1 MKRFKI
7 IIVVLIGLILNE
19 VINPSFAF
27 GSEKDKNYLFKIERS
42 RDADVVIYEA
52 NLKEDGSLNQENP
65 VRVYWEKLT
74 DNGRI
79 EPLTKVQNS
88 LSYGLK
94 FLEANSY
101 ETEFQLVA
109 FKQSMTLKKNTNG
122 DYKVYVRIDNQ
133 EMEVER
139 IFIWFSN
146 KSYWFP
152 KVGRVELYTKTTN
165 TREILAKVITP

>member
-1 MKRFKI
+1 
-7 IIVVLIGLILNE
+7 
-19 VINPSFAF
+19 
-27 GSEKDKNYLFKIERS
+27 
-42 RDADVVIYEA
+42 
-52 NLKEDGSLNQENP
+52 
-65 VRVYWEKLT
+65 
-74 DNGRI
+74 
-79 EPLTKVQNS
+79 VQNS

-109 FKQSMTLKKNTNG
+109 FEQSMTLKKNTNG

-139 IFIWFSN
+139 IYIWFSN

-152 KVGRVELYTKTTN
+152 KVGRVELYTKTAN
-165 TREILAKVITP
+165 TPEILAKVITP

>member
-1 MKRFKI
+1 MESNKI
-7 IIVVLIGLILNE
+7 IILALIGLIFSG
-19 VINPSFAF
+19 VISPSFAY
-27 GSEKDKNYLFKIERS
+27 GSENDKNYLFRIERS

-52 NLKEDGSLNQENP
+52 NLREDGSLNQENP
-65 VRVYWEKLT
+65 VCVYWKKLT
-74 DNGRI
+74 DNGKT

-94 FLEANSY
+94 FLEITSF

-109 FKQSMTLKKNTNG
+109 FEQSMTLKKNTDG
-122 DYKVYVRIDNQ
+122 DYKVYVSIDNQ

-139 IFIWFSN
+139 IYIWFSN

-152 KVGRVELYTKTTN
+152 KVGRVELYTKAASTP
-165 TREILAKVITP
+165 EILAKVITP

>member
-1 MKRFKI
+1 MERIKI
-7 IIVVLIGLILNE
+7 IIVVLMGLILNE
-19 VINPSFAF
+19 VTNPSFAY

-65 VRVYWEKLT
+65 VRGYWEKLT
-74 DNGRI
+74 DDGRI
-79 EPLTKVQNS
+79 EPLSKAQNS

-94 FLEANSY
+94 FLDVTSF

-109 FKQSMTLKKNTNG
+109 FEQPMTLKKNTDG
-122 DYKVYVRIDNQ
+122 EYKVYVSVDNQ

-139 IFIWFSN
+139 IYIRFSN

-152 KVGRVELYTKTTN
+152 KVGRVELYTKTAN

>member
-1 MKRFKI
+1 MKRNKI
-7 IIVVLIGLILNE
+7 IIAALIGLILSG
-19 VINPSFAF
+19 VTRTSFAD

-52 NLKEDGSLNQENP
+52 NLMEDGSLNQKNP
-65 VRVYWEKLT
+65 IIIYWKKFT
-74 DNGRI
+74 INGKT

-94 FLEANSY
+94 FLEVTSS
-101 ETEFQLVA
+101 ETEFQLMA
-109 FKQSMTLKKNTNG
+109 FEQSMTLRKNAKG
-122 DYKVYVRIDNQ
+122 DYKVYARIGNQ

-139 IFIWFSN
+139 IYVWFSN

-152 KVGRVELYTKTTN
+152 KVGRVELYTKTAN
-165 TREILAKVITP
+165 TPEILAKVITP